1 MFFLFVGYRVTCLI
15 IHPINS
21 RATSRTSGAKVVP
34 LEQHTNHQVPRTVS
48 EPCCCSRYTCLC
60 CHSNS
65 MSAECIS
72 VSALRQNSCFI
83 TMSKIRGKTGSPCPR
98 CENEQNRLRI
108 LNFSKQVVQVFH
120 SHQLSGVYLV
130 FPEDLI
136 TP

>member
-1 MFFLFVGYRVTCLI
+1 MPLILAPNKAESSLTCIIAHNAASQQYFLSAFLFLFFVGYRVTCLI

-21 RATSRTSGAKVVP
+21 RATSRTSGAKVVH

-83 TMSKIRGKTGSPCPR
+83 TMSKIGGKTGSPCPQ
-98 CENEQNRLRI
+98 CEN
-108 LNFSKQVVQVFH
+108 
-120 SHQLSGVYLV
+120 
-130 FPEDLI
+130 
-136 TP
+136 